1 MAVENGCGLCSV
13 QMKGIGVQKGRDS
26 LLEDVSFEMH
36 CGELTALIGVN
47 GAGKTT
53 LLRAILGEIRHTG
66 TVHYHSHDG
75 KDLSEITVGY
85 VPQHLDF
92 DRSAPVSVMDFLL
105 AGRTQAPVWLTR
117 PRALQKEVRQRL
129 AGAGCE
135 GLEGRP
141 LGALSGGELQRVMLA
156 QALYPTPE
164 LLILDEPV
172 SGVDTVGSEQF
183 YEKISQL
190 RHDYHMAILMVSHD
204 LELVH
209 LHADKAVLLNKKV
222 LCAGEIDAVY
232 NSRAFREAFGTGGAV
247 K

>member
-1 MAVENGCGLCSV
+1 MSAENGCGLCSV
-13 QMKGIGVQKGRDS
+13 QIQNIGVQKGRET
-26 LLEDVSFEMH
+26 LLEGVSFEMH

-66 TVHYHSHDG
+66 AVRYHSHDG
-75 KDLSEITVGY
+75 TDLSKITVGY
-85 VPQHLDF
+85 VPQYLDF

-105 AGRTQAPVWLTR
+105 AGRTQAPVWLAR
-117 PRALQKEVRQRL
+117 PRALMREIRQSL
-129 AGAGCE
+129 ADAGCGE
-135 GLEGRP
+135 LEGRM

-209 LHADKAVLLNKKV
+209 LHADKAILLNKKV

-232 NSRAFREAFGTGGAV
+232 NSAAFRSAFGMGGV
-247 K
+247 VR